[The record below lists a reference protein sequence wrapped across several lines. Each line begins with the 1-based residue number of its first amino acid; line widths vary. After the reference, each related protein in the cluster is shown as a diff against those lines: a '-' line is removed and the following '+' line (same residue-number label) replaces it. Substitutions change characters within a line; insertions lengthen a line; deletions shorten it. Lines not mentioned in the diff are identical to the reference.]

1 MNLSRSLHFRVFGIV
16 LTMIAC
22 AVGGAFSIVWMQQQ
36 INRTAVRCQGIERE
50 MEEVLRKLRYLDERI
65 ASFHQP
71 VALQAKVAGR
81 LRPAEQNQIVWVR
94 APQPIDGGVYSRRD
108 GEAFSRGID
117 EPIFSRSSNPK
128 TLNRFLYVTDHFHA
142 LPPIRQRSLSGDSSG
157 L

>member
-108 GEAFSRGID
+108 GEAFS
-117 EPIFSRSSNPK
+117 EVSMNLS
-128 TLNRFLYVTDHFHA
+128 FLDLQT
-142 LPPIRQRSLSGDSSG
+142 PRR
-157 L
+157 